1 VRGPHRHM
9 ADPYFAFIA
18 RCDCRDCRREREQ
31 AGKLRPRDRRLRDR
45 ERADEDA
52 ARVTGHR

>member
-1 VRGPHRHM
+1 VKVPHRHM
-9 ADPYFAFIA
+9 EDSYFAFA
-18 RCDCRDCRREREQ
+18 CHCDCRDCRREREQ
-31 AGKLRPRDRRLRDR
+31 AGKLRPRDARLRDR

>member
-1 VRGPHRHM
+1 M
-9 ADPYFAFIA
+9 ADPFFAFIA
-18 RCDCRDCRREREQ
+18 GCDCRDCRREREQ
-31 AGKLRPRDRRLRDR
+31 AGKLRPRDVRLRDR